1 MKKKIVMFGL
11 LLLISATL
19 SGCKH
24 EHVWNEATCIEP
36 KTCTECGETDGN
48 ALDHTWIEA
57 TCTEPKTCSV
67 CGESEGNALEHAW
80 QDATCTEPKTCS
92 ICGESEGDTIPHVFN
107 DEGIC
112 TMCQL
117 KKIALTWENVG
128 DYLQATYNL
137 ENSGSNYRI
146 TVTVAP
152 VSNHYTFQDAQ
163 VHIGMNLYEESGDEN
178 HLLYDVPLDFD
189 LNNREQFY
197 DLDNEGNLT
206 IEGHFPTNYN
216 LDDLRPVQIYDARG
230 FCIKK

>member
-1 MKKKIVMFGL
+1 MEKKIIMFGL

-19 SGCKH
+19 SGCGH

-36 KTCTECGETDGN
+36 KTCTE
-48 ALDHTWIEA
+48 
-57 TCTEPKTCSV
+57 
-67 CGESEGNALEHAW
+67 
-80 QDATCTEPKTCS
+80 PKTCS
-92 ICGESEGDTIPHVFN
+92 ICGESECDTIPHVFN

-117 KKIALTWENVG
+117 IKIALTWENVG

-146 TVTVAP
+146 TITVAP

-189 LNNREQFY
+189 LNNREQIY